1 MLSGWK
7 KMLQDMSES
16 VTNLASNAVAD
27 ATITASLNLASL
39 QSSNESDAWHAL
51 GVNHRLRLQAIS
63 DNQNKNHVACG
74 QASSMLS
81 SACSKLQS
89 QHASAERLQQDLDFV
104 CESKS
109 SLTSL
114 ASDLG
119 NLSRDLIAL
128 TNFLAVFREVHI
140 SRSASR
146 MKEEADADLLRAQK
160 TSHARITA
168 ATRARDLNL
177 DKSINT
183 ARATVSRPPAKLSS
197 ATPPSTEAQF
207 GDDTQPGPA
216 SQVHHVSDD
225 AGSAPEAVLAPKSK
239 GNSGDDAGECVVID
253 FEQLLS
259 TDQDGSLPID
269 SSQAVEEIAAGE

>member
-1 MLSGWK
+1 
-7 KMLQDMSES
+7 MLQDMSES

-39 QSSNESDAWHAL
+39 QSSNESDAWRAL
-51 GVNHRLRLQAIS
+51 GVNHRLRLQTIS
-63 DNQNKNHVACG
+63 DNQNKNQIACS

-89 QHASAERLQQDLDFV
+89 QHASAERLQEDLDFI

-119 NLSRDLIAL
+119 NLSQDLITL

-140 SRSASR
+140 SRSASK

-183 ARATVSRPPAKLSS
+183 ARAAVSRPS
-197 ATPPSTEAQF
+197 ATLASAAPPSTEARF

-216 SQVHHVSDD
+216 TQGHHVSDD
-225 AGSAPEAVLAPKSK
+225 AGSAPEAVVAPKSEI
-239 GNSGDDAGECVVID
+239 NSGDDVVID

-269 SSQAVEEIAAGE
+269 SSQAAEEIAAGE